1 MSHIA
6 IRLNLLHLSPSL
18 FFLDLS
24 LSILVFFILL
34 NRRSFRMWYIYL
46 PVGFQHGS
54 NFAINAY
61 RSRGGVNISVVWPK
75 APPASKLKRHSS
87 AAKNIMKTTL
97 FQTYSIT
104 SERLCPT

>member
-1 MSHIA
+1 
-6 IRLNLLHLSPSL
+6 
-18 FFLDLS
+18 
-24 LSILVFFILL
+24 
-34 NRRSFRMWYIYL
+34 MWYIYL
-46 PVGFQHGS
+46 SVGFQHGS

-61 RSRGGVNISVVWPK
+61 RSRGGVNVSVVWPK

-104 SERLCPT
+104 NERLSPT